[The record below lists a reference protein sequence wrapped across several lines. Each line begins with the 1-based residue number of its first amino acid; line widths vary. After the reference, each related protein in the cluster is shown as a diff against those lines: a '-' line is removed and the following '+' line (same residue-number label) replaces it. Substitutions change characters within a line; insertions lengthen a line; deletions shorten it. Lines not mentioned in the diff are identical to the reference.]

1 MLRMGYSL
9 RKLFKWWF
17 LNLTTKKIFIILWKH
32 FQNKWFFYGITIY
45 DIAREA
51 KVGIGTVSRVLN
63 GNPHVSDETRR
74 KVLEV
79 ARRLNYQPH
88 TYAQR
93 LAKQKA
99 YAISAVIP
107 FFISYFFIE
116 VLRGVQD
123 KISDYGFDLV
133 LYGVNDPST
142 QVEHYIQKSTHRGK
156 VDGVLFFSMKF
167 PEAYTSYFKQRGIP
181 IVLVDTFH
189 PKFDSI
195 TVDNFQGAYIAT
207 KHLIEHGYEKIGMI
221 VARLESMPAK
231 QRFDG
236 FRKALSDY
244 GKIFYEEYFVESRDT
259 RLDGFTRDAGYQA
272 CKELLSRNREI
283 PSAIFVSSDI
293 QAIGVIEAL
302 SERGIKV
309 PDDVAVIGFDDI
321 ELAKDFGLTTVR
333 QPMYEIGKV
342 AVEKLFERMNSR
354 KTKPEHIKFT
364 PELVIRKTCP

>member
-1 MLRMGYSL
+1 M
-9 RKLFKWWF
+9 
-17 LNLTTKKIFIILWKH
+17 
-32 FQNKWFFYGITIY
+32 
-45 DIAREA
+45 AREA

-63 GNPHVSDETRR
+63 GSPHVSEKTRK

-79 ARRLNYQPH
+79 AKRLNYQPH

-107 FFISYFFIE
+107 FFTSYFFME
-116 VLRGVQD
+116 VLRGVQS
-123 KISDYGFDLV
+123 KISEIGFDLV
-133 LYGVNDPST
+133 LYGVNDPAS
-142 QVEHYIQKSTHRGK
+142 QIEYYIQKSTHRGK

-167 PEAYTSYFKQRGIP
+167 PESYVRYFIQHSIP

-195 TVDNFQGAYIAT
+195 TVDNYKGAYLAT
-207 KHLIEHGYEKIGMI
+207 EHLIKVGHEKIGMI
-221 VARLESMPAK
+221 SARLESVPAK

-236 FRKALSDY
+236 FKQAISDY
-244 GKIFYEEYFVESRDT
+244 GKTFYDKFFVETKDT
-259 RLDGFTRDAGYQA
+259 RLDGFNRESGYYA
-272 CKELLSRNREI
+272 CKELLSRGKEI

-293 QAIGVIEAL
+293 QAIGVIQAL
-302 SERGIKV
+302 NEKGIKV
-309 PDDVAVIGFDDI
+309 PDDVCVIGFDDI

-333 QPMYEIGKV
+333 QPMYEMGVI
-342 AVEKLFERMNSR
+342 AVEKLFERINDE
-354 KTKPEHIKFT
+354 KLKVEHVKFT

>member
-1 MLRMGYSL
+1 M
-9 RKLFKWWF
+9 
-17 LNLTTKKIFIILWKH
+17 
-32 FQNKWFFYGITIY
+32 FFYGITIY

-63 GNPHVSDETRR
+63 GSPHVSDETRR

-93 LAKQKA
+93 LAKQRA
-99 YAISAVIP
+99 YAISALIP
-107 FFISYFFIE
+107 FFTNYFFIE
-116 VLRGVQD
+116 VLRGVQS
-123 KISDYGFDLV
+123 KISELGFDLV

-167 PEAYTSYFKQRGIP
+167 PEYYVRYFTQRGIP
-181 IVLVDTFH
+181 IVLVDTYH

-195 TVDNFQGAYIAT
+195 IVDNFRGAYLAT
-207 KHLIEHGYEKIGMI
+207 KHLIELGHERIGMI
-221 VARLESMPAK
+221 TARLESVPAK

-236 FRKALSDY
+236 FKQALLDH
-244 GKIFYEEYFVESRDT
+244 GKKFYDEFFVETEDVRH
-259 RLDGFTRDAGYQA
+259 DGFNREAGYQA
-272 CKELLSRNREI
+272 CKEILNRKVGL
-283 PSAIFVSSDI
+283 PTAIFVSSDI

-302 SERGIKV
+302 NEKGIKV
-309 PDDVAVIGFDDI
+309 PDDISVIGFDDI

-333 QPMYEIGKV
+333 QPMYEMGAV
-342 AVEKLFERMNSR
+342 AVEKLFERINDKKIGPR
-354 KTKPEHIKFT
+354 HIKFV

>member
-1 MLRMGYSL
+1 LSVCFYLTR
-9 RKLFKWWF
+9 RK
-17 LNLTTKKIFIILWKH
+17 NFIILWKH
-32 FQNKWFFYGITIY
+32 FQNKFVFYGITIY

-63 GNPHVSDETRR
+63 GNPHVSEKTRR

-123 KISDYGFDLV
+123 KITEFGFDLV
-133 LYGVNDPST
+133 LYGVNDPSN
-142 QVEHYIQKSTHRGK
+142 QIEHYLQKSTYRGK

-167 PEAYTSYFKQRGIP
+167 PESYVKYFNQRGIP
-181 IVLVDTFH
+181 IVLVDTYH

-195 TVDNFQGAYIAT
+195 SVDNFQGAYIAT
-207 KHLIEHGYEKIGMI
+207 RHLIEVGHEKIGII
-221 VARLESMPAK
+221 VARLESVPAK
-231 QRFDG
+231 QRFEG
-236 FRKALSDY
+236 FKKALSDY
-244 GKIFYEEYFVESRDT
+244 GKNFYEEFFVEAKDT
-259 RLDGFTRDAGYQA
+259 RLDGFTREAGYNS
-272 CKELLSRNREI
+272 CMELLNRKKGI
-283 PSAIFVSSDI
+283 PTAIFVSSDI

-302 SERGIKV
+302 NENGIKV

-333 QPMYEIGKV
+333 QPMYEMGKV
-342 AVEKLFERMNSR
+342 AVEKLFERINDKDR
-354 KTKPEHIKFT
+354 KPMHIKFT